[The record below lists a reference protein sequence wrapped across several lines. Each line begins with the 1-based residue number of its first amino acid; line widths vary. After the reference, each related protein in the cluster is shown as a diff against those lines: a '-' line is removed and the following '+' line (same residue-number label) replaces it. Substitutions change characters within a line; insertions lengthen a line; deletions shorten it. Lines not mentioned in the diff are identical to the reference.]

1 MVNKSTSSTTFST
14 NDASLA
20 AWLYI
25 NNIEWL
31 DTLKDSFPAKFVF
44 KNDNGECDALVKA
57 FKGGIATGNIVAYDR
72 MRNILIAKARGKP

>member
-1 MVNKSTSSTTFST
+1 MAIKSSNSTFTT

-31 DTLKDSFPAKFVF
+31 DTLKDSFPAQFVF
-44 KNDNGECDALVKA
+44 RNSNSETDALVKA
-57 FKGGIATGNIVAYDR
+57 FRKGEAVGNIVAYDR
-72 MRNILIAKARGKP
+72 MRNILIAKARGKQ